1 MAQPSAVA
9 AMAAELN
16 AFNQGAIPL
25 ALRLRR
31 LEVRAVIV
39 AGGRDEV
46 APWRRHALWAARR
59 LPNSAG
65 LVLGEVG
72 HLPHHVCP
80 AVVAAALESAHDGGG
95 RSEMGVI

>member
-46 APWRRHALWAARR
+46 APWRRPPSGPPAASPTAPASSWERWATSPTTSAPPSSPPPRKAR
-59 LPNSAG
+59 AT
-65 LVLGEVG
+65 
-72 HLPHHVCP
+72 
-80 AVVAAALESAHDGGG
+80 AGGG
-95 RSEMGVI
+95 RRWG